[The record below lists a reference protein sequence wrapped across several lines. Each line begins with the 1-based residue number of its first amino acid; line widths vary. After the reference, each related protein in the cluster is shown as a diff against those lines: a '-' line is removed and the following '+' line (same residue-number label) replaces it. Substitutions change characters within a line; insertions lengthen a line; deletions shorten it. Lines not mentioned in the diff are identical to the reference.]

1 MATTR
6 KKKAP
11 FLIGLFLK
19 GHVATASK
27 YPNYFLPVACVAALA
42 LLDQLVKSIIRGTLD
57 PSHSISLP
65 ATFSLVQI
73 VHISNTGSIFGT
85 LKGTQLFISAL
96 SVAVIVFLVI
106 TYRELGTRLQ
116 RAGAL
121 LIIAGA
127 VGNTI
132 DRLVFGRVTDFIYVR
147 PWPAFN
153 LADTFLF
160 FGAVLLLLSLIKKN
174 RTN

>member
-1 MATTR
+1 MATAR
-6 KKKAP
+6 KKKRA
-11 FLIGLFLK
+11 F
-19 GHVATASK
+19 VAVAAN
-27 YPNYFLPVACVAALA
+27 YPNYLVPVACVAALA
-42 LLDQLVKSIIRGTLD
+42 LLDQLVKSIIRGNLD

-65 ATFSLVQI
+65 ATFGLLQI

-96 SVAVIVFLVI
+96 SIAVIVFLTI
-106 TYRELGTRLQ
+106 TYRKLGTRLQ

-132 DRLVFGRVTDFIYVR
+132 DRLVFGSVTDFIYIR

-153 LADTFLF
+153 LADMLLF
-160 FGAVLLLLSLIKKN
+160 FGVALLLLSLIKKE
-174 RTN
+174 